1 MTQEASPKC
10 WSANTLYS
18 KLDDDTSAAVVVEL
32 SPLKKNEHDKTNDDS
47 HVGTI
52 DEILISS
59 VEIPWYRKNIGVIYI
74 IISVLCINCLNITI
88 KMVSKSDERL
98 PVLQLVFI
106 RGCFGSLVIIIMM
119 LQQNVQHWFGSPEVV
134 RLLLARGFSGFM
146 ALTFSF
152 FAVSL
157 LSMGDATIL
166 SFFAPVFAGLLGS
179 IFLKETWHTVDK
191 LAGFFCMIGVIF
203 VAR

>member
-119 LQQNVQHWFGSPEVV
+119 LQQNVQHWFGSPEIV

-152 FAVSL
+152 FAVSF

-179 IFLKETWHTVDK
+179 IFLKETWHTVDN
-191 LAGFFCMIGVIF
+191 LQGSFA
-203 VAR
+203 